1 MNNVLFY
8 RSPIGVLVLAA
19 QNGAL
24 VSAVFSDEAGAD
36 SPCPVLTEAKAWLD
50 RYFEGSDPGPI
61 PRCDPQGTP
70 FQKAV
75 WNALLSIPYGETISY
90 AALASRLGLS
100 ARHARAVGGAVGKNP
115 LVLFYPCHRVIGASG
130 KPTGYAYG
138 IERKLA
144 LLKTERKD
152 FT

>member
-1 MNNVLFY
+1 MLT
-8 RSPIGVLVLAA
+8 A

-24 VSAVFSDEAGAD
+24 VSAAFTDEAGAD
-36 SPCPVLTEAKAWLD
+36 SPCSVLTEAKAWLD

-75 WNALLSIPYGETISY
+75 WNALLSIPYGETTGY
-90 AALASRLGLS
+90 GELARRIGLD

-115 LVLFYPCHRVIGASG
+115 LALFYPCHRVVGANG
-130 KPTGYAYG
+130 DLTGYADG
-138 IERKLA
+138 VERKRK
-144 LLKTERKD
+144 LLNLEHIK
-152 FT
+152 

>member
-1 MNNVLFY
+1 MLFC
-8 RSPIGVLVLAA
+8 RSPLGVIRLAA
-19 QNGAL
+19 KDGAL
-24 VSAVFSDEAGAD
+24 VSAVFTDETGAD
-36 SPCPVLTEAKAWLD
+36 SPCPVLTEAAAWLG
-50 RYFEGSDPGPI
+50 RYFEGRDPGPI
-61 PRCDPQGTP
+61 PQCLPQGTA

-130 KPTGYAYG
+130 NPTGYAYG
-138 IERKLA
+138 IDRKLA